1 MNPAL
6 LFHERIA
13 ASAPSFDR
21 IVGKVVIPRFRLARQ
36 RFRADRLDDVRA
48 TLLEELARPGRLDAI
63 RPGMRVAIA
72 VGSRGIAKLTLIVR
86 TLVAEIRRAG
96 AEPFI
101 VPGMGSHGGATAEG
115 QAQMLSSV
123 GVSEALCGAPVAS
136 SMEVKRI
143 GEASVAVQGEKV
155 VIPVFLDA
163 NALSA
168 DALVPVARIKPHTAY
183 RGTYESGICKML
195 VIGLGKHVGAMAY
208 HKHGF
213 GIFAEVVPAVAGDV
227 LSRVNVPFALACV
240 ENARHQTALLEAVPG
255 GEILAREPELLKI
268 AFSFMGR
275 LYFGN
280 LDELIVEEIG
290 KDISGDGMDPNITG
304 SYPTEF
310 CGRALRVESRVVL
323 GLSEATH
330 GSAVGLG
337 MADYTTVKTLLQV
350 DPISTYTNA
359 MTSRVSCVARLPLVM
374 PDDLTAIRAGIF
386 KSTSPTADAPRIVK
400 IRDTGKVELVEIS
413 EALWPEAEAHPE
425 VTLESEPYE
434 LAFDANRRLV
444 SRLAGEQRAEE

>member
-1 MNPAL
+1 MVHDF
-6 LFHERIA
+6 LFHQRIA
-13 ASAPSFDR
+13 SSLPFFDK
-21 IVGKVVIPRFRLARQ
+21 ILGEVVIPRFRLARQ
-36 RFRADRLDDVRA
+36 RFRADRLDDVET
-48 TLLEELARPGRLDAI
+48 TLLGELAKPGRLDAI
-63 RPGMRVAIA
+63 RPAMSVAIA

-86 TLVAEIRRAG
+86 TLVAEIRQAG

-115 QAQMLSSV
+115 QAQMLASV
-123 GVSEALCGAPVAS
+123 GVSEALCGAPVVS

-143 GEASVAVQGEKV
+143 GQAKVAVRDGEV

-163 NALSA
+163 NTLSA
-168 DALVPVARIKPHTAY
+168 DALVPVARVKPHTAY
-183 RGTYESGICKML
+183 RGPYESGICKML

-208 HKHGF
+208 HKYGF

-240 ENARHQTALLEAVPG
+240 ENARHETAVLEAVPG
-255 GEILAREPELLKI
+255 GEILSREPELLKI

-275 LYFGN
+275 LHFGN

-310 CGRALRVESRVVL
+310 CGKGLSVESRVVL
-323 GLSEATH
+323 GLSEGTH

-337 MADYTTVKTLLQV
+337 MADYTTVRTLLQV
-350 DPISTYTNA
+350 DPIPTYTNA
-359 MTSRVSCVARLPLVM
+359 MTSRASCVARLPLVM

-386 KSTSPTADAPRIVK
+386 KSTLPTADAPRIVK
-400 IRDTGKVELVEIS
+400 IRDTGNIDLVEIS
-413 EALWPEAEAHPE
+413 ESLWPEAETHPD
-425 VTLESEPYE
+425 VTLEGEPYE
-434 LAFDANRRLV
+434 LAFDANRMLV
-444 SRLAGEQRAEE
+444 SRLRKGHRCP